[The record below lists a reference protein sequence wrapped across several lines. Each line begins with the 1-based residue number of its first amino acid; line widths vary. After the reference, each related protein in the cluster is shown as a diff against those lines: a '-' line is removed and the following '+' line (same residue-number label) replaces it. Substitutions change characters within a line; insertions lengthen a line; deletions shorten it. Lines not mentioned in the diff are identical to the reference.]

1 MFLPLHDSNAL
12 NHVRVQWMT
21 LLLIAV
27 NVVIWVVWSTPTIS
41 SKEAVQA
48 AYLGYGYI
56 PAVVNGY
63 EVLPAKYVVL
73 PEQASFITYAFF
85 HSGFMHLA
93 GNMLF
98 LWVFGDNVEDAMG
111 PFKFLLFY
119 LGCAA
124 AGAWM
129 HGFVNPKS
137 VAPLV
142 GASGAAAGVVAAYL
156 LLHPK
161 IKIWVLMF
169 GQIPLRISA
178 MWVISAWIA
187 FQVFELVYNS
197 ESEVAWGAH
206 VGGIIA
212 GALLILVMRSPGV
225 PLLDQNL
232 EGKLTVPPTTGT
244 GAEVADEALSSKKK
258 NTGQPSRWG
267 RDGGR
272 D

>member
-21 LLLIAV
+21 LILIAL
-27 NVVIWVVWSTPTIS
+27 NILIWVFWSTPSITS
-41 SKEAVQA
+41 QEAVQA
-48 AYLGYGYI
+48 GYLSYGYI

-63 EVLPAKYVVL
+63 EILPAQYAVL
-73 PEQASFITYAFF
+73 PEQASFLTYAFF

-111 PFKFLLFY
+111 HFRFLAFY
-119 LGCAA
+119 LVCAA

-129 HGFVNPKS
+129 HGFLNPQS
-137 VAPLV
+137 QAPLI

-161 IKIWVLMF
+161 IKIWVLAF

-178 MWVISAWIA
+178 MWVLGAWIA
-187 FQVFELVYNS
+187 YQVYELIFNS
-197 ESEVAWGAH
+197 SSEVSWGAH

-212 GALLILVMRSPGV
+212 GALLILVMRRSGV
-225 PLLDQNL
+225 HLFDQDL
-232 EGKLTVPPTTGT
+232 EGKLSPQTV
-244 GAEVADEALSSKKK
+244 AETVEPIAKPKK

-272 D
+272 K